1 MCSNDIRKYSR
12 MRRSI
17 YDHSLVCNLLCHA
30 VKQSDLKYRI
40 PLKTISSG
48 NMTGDIVVVR
58 ERKTKNEFALKTI
71 QKSNMS
77 EKMLNVL
84 RREVEI
90 LASLD
95 HVSFFF
101 SHDISF
107 K

>member
-1 MCSNDIRKYSR
+1 
-12 MRRSI
+12 
-17 YDHSLVCNLLCHA
+17 
-30 VKQSDLKYRI
+30 
-40 PLKTISSG
+40 
-48 NMTGDIVVVR
+48 MTGDIVVVR

-95 HVSFFF
+95 HVSYF
-101 SHDISF
+101 SLYISF

>member
-1 MCSNDIRKYSR
+1 
-12 MRRSI
+12 
-17 YDHSLVCNLLCHA
+17 
-30 VKQSDLKYRI
+30 
-40 PLKTISSG
+40 
-48 NMTGDIVVVR
+48 MTGDIVVVR

-101 SHDISF
+101 YINIFQMKSNHHCSVFETHNSKKKKRLFNKNVISIEI
-107 K
+107 